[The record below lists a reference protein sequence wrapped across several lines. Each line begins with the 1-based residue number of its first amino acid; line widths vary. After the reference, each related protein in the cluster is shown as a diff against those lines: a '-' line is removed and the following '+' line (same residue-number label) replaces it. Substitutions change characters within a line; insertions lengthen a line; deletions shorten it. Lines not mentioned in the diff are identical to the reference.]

1 MKKRRTVTNQHEQV
15 TFGTTIILKYEGN
28 RNGNRNK
35 TLSIKEY
42 LDKIKSYL
50 KSIINNPKKSDAWK
64 IQLTIAINFIFLKG
78 EERVITFECII
89 QKVIT

>member
-15 TFGTTIILKYEGN
+15 TFGTTIILKYEG
-28 RNGNRNK
+28 NGNRNK

-78 EERVITFECII
+78 KERVITFECII
-89 QKVIT
+89 QRVIT